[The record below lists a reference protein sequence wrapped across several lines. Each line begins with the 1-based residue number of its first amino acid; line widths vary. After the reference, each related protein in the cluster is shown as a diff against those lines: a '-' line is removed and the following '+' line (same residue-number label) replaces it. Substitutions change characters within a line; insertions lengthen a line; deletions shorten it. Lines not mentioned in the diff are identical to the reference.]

1 MSWQTPR
8 LNFAILF
15 ARSETEL
22 WNYPSIIMQT
32 FRRPTAFILI
42 FLFILAGCG
51 QQNGE
56 EGASAENSPTPD
68 PVVLEGTAWQLV
80 EITVLGGYVFTP
92 EDRSRYNLRFRS
104 ENRLV
109 GSSDCNRIGATW
121 QHDGSSLTLEQF
133 ATTNDMCPPGTLHN
147 HFVSNLM
154 NVNSMTKEGERLVF
168 GTSMDGV
175 QLLFEPLAPGTAL

>member
-1 MSWQTPR
+1 M
-8 LNFAILF
+8 
-15 ARSETEL
+15 RSIRQL
-22 WNYPSIIMQT
+22 SSALLLVLP
-32 FRRPTAFILI
+32 F
-42 FLFILAGCG
+42 LAGCG

-56 EGASAENSPTPD
+56 GTSGSDNAPTSA

-80 EITVLGGYVFTP
+80 DITVLGGYVFTP
-92 EDRSRYNLRFRS
+92 DDGSRYNLRFRS

-121 QHDGSSLTLEQF
+121 RHEGESLTLEQF

-154 NVNSMTKEGERLVF
+154 NVNSMTSDGERLVF
-168 GTSMDGV
+168 GTTMDGV
-175 QLLFEPLAPGTAL
+175 RIVFEPLAPGTAL